1 MQKGNCVINLMATY
15 EEINIYPPT
24 ALQNTTTV
32 TMVEGIRDHLI
43 ELLLNGSSRV
53 GIKAKVEE
61 IENY

>member
-1 MQKGNCVINLMATY
+1 MATY

-32 TMVEGIRDHLI
+32 TMAEGIRDHLI

-53 GIKAKVEE
+53 GIKAKGEE